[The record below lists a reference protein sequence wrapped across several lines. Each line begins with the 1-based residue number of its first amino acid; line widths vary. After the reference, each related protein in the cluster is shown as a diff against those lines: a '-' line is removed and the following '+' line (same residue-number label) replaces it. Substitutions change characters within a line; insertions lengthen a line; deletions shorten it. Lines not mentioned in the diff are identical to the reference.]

1 MNYDDWK
8 LMTPPDFEGE
18 TVYEYCDDCDKKF
31 EPDELHNVLIELE
44 SFTLCNKCKNK
55 AEQI

>member
-1 MNYDDWK
+1 
-8 LMTPPDFEGE
+8 MTPPDFEGE